1 MENKV
6 STIRL
11 IYPQW
16 QGGMVD
22 HWMPDIPA
30 EDASRGYYLGAQL
43 LNFLAPES
51 SQETIEIPVSLDI
64 NDRQTDKGVSA
75 RRVILKQTKAA
86 LEKLRETNPEKIVTL
101 GGECSVS
108 VVPFTFLAGKY
119 PDDVAIVWIDA
130 HPDVNLPYDN
140 YKGYHAMALT
150 ACLGMGDEEIIR
162 TLPGRYDASR
172 ALIVGV
178 RSWDDGMKERQKE
191 LGIKGLSP
199 EEVAEDSSAILEW
212 LKSTGVSKVVIHF
225 DLDVLDPAEIIAG
238 VGVEPDGMKINEAVR
253 VINDIASEYDLI
265 GLTVA
270 EPMPRVAIKIR
281 NMLNQLPLIK

>member
-1 MENKV
+1 M
-6 STIRL
+6 
-11 IYPQW
+11 
-16 QGGMVD
+16 
-22 HWMPDIPA
+22 
-30 EDASRGYYLGAQL
+30 
-43 LNFLAPES
+43 
-51 SQETIEIPVSLDI
+51 
-64 NDRQTDKGVSA
+64 
-75 RRVILKQTKAA
+75 
-86 LEKLRETNPEKIVTL
+86 EKLCEAHPEKIVTL

-178 RSWDDGMKERQKE
+178 RSWDDGMKERQRE
-191 LGIKGLSP
+191 LRI
-199 EEVAEDSSAILEW
+199 EVSSAILEW

-238 VGVEPDGMKINEAVR
+238 VGVEPDGMKINEVVR
-253 VINDIASEYDLI
+253 VIYDIASEYDLV